1 MIKILI
7 LLTIFLLNHLQSYF
21 INGISIFITSFI
33 VFYKVFNRKNF
44 IILFIILEYL
54 YAIFYLDN
62 YYLII
67 ILFIIPNFIYY
78 YFKKYNF
85 NIKNIIIL
93 TIIVTFIYSFS
104 IFLINVINYNSY
116 TFIEFIKFFIKYFYI
131 NIIVNLIL
139 YKLLY
144 FKHKYYK

>member
-44 IILFIILEYL
+44 IILFTVLEYL

-67 ILFIIPNFIYY
+67 ILFIIPIFIDY
-78 YFKKYNF
+78 YFNKYKF
-85 NIKNIIIL
+85 DIKNIIIL
-93 TIIVTFIYSFS
+93 TIIITFIYSFS
-104 IFLINVINYNSY
+104 IFIINVISYNSY
-116 TFIEFIKFFIKYFYI
+116 AFIEFIKFFIKYFYI

-144 FKHKYYK
+144 FKHK